1 MASGSTILSY
11 SSGSSTI
18 KNSIG
23 FNNGGGTGLSFIA
36 ANGPKP
42 YENLLITIQRTG
54 IQQADLVDGDPYFY
68 LRTSMKDLAGIN
80 TPSRITS
87 FTVTYNWD
95 AGNDG
100 VWYDTGT
107 NAAYAAVHFMS
118 NKIIM
123 RWFGDA
129 EPTSVLGRCQ
139 LTIPTSDTPI
149 YSPPLPVSYSG
160 NFTPVRRLDYSG
172 GLGITFANVPS
183 YNQTYSFS
191 FDGSSMDFLSEDIF
205 TLKQPICLRIPY
217 GQHSYDFWPFNAGKA
232 MVYLQWNLKSITF
245 NYTYDAIT
253 EYRGIFYSPQS
264 SLIPGTTHLY
274 KDGNFTT
281 ALSPNGYVSDGAFFY
296 YVLNGLV
303 TNVKKCQN
311 NLNVGLFGN
320 GTVSSAYPYSTSG
333 SGTYSFDQDVTYI
346 TLQASAT
353 YGDSLVTWRVVDF
366 SGNSTDLSP
375 TSSINIYNG
384 DYESVTAIYTSSGS
398 SPTCYRY
405 NVTYTAFITYFP
417 CGEAETSTQFFAGD
431 SFCAESVT
439 GGATT
444 LLPGMCNE
452 YV

>member
-1 MASGSTILSY
+1 MASQTISIE
-11 SSGSSTI
+11 SGVESVRSRVRFY
-18 KNSIG
+18 G
-23 FNNGGGTGLSFIA
+23 GGGTGLSSVPYN
-36 ANGPKP
+36 NGSLH
-42 YENLLITIQRTG
+42 NQLLTVQRTG
-54 IQQADLVDGDPYFY
+54 IQQHDLIDGDPYFT
-68 LRTSMKDLAGIN
+68 LTSSMKEIA
-80 TPSRITS
+80 TMTAPTRITS
-87 FTVTYNWD
+87 FSVTYRWSGATDNNWYWMGES
-95 AGNDG
+95 ATYSLAQLNHPVNWLG
-100 VWYDTGT
+100 DTT
-107 NAAYAAVHFMS
+107 PAS
-118 NKIIM
+118 
-123 RWFGDA
+123 
-129 EPTSVLGRCQ
+129 TLGRSQ
-139 LTIPTSDTPI
+139 LILPDTTSPH
-149 YSPPLPVSYSG
+149 YSPVLPVSYNG
-160 NFTPVRRLDYSG
+160 DFYPVYKDWDGLNITYKNMGR
-172 GLGITFANVPS
+172 LGINTTFN
-183 YNQTYSFS
+183 
-191 FDGSSMDFLSEDIF
+191 FDLSEVDFLSEDTF
-205 TLKQPICLRIPY
+205 TLKQPICPRIPAF
-217 GQHSYDFWPFNAGKA
+217 QHSYDFWPFNAGKK
-232 MVYLQWNLKSITF
+232 MLWLQWWLYSIKF
-245 NYTYDAIT
+245 DFTYDIIS
-253 EYRGIFYSPQS
+253 EYRGIFYSPQQT
-264 SLIPGTTHLY
+264 LTPGTTLLY
-274 KDGNFTT
+274 KDQKFTT
-281 ALSPNGYVSDGAFFY
+281 LLSPNGYVSDGTYFY

-311 NLNVGLFGN
+311 NLNVGLSGN

-417 CGEAETSTQFFAGD
+417 CGEAETSTQFFSGD

>member
-36 ANGPKP
+36 ANEPKP

-54 IQQADLVDGDPYFY
+54 RQHADLVDGDPYFY
-68 LRTSMKDLAGIN
+68 LRTSMKDLAGIS

-95 AGNDG
+95 ANNDQ
-100 VWYDTGT
+100 VWSQTGT
-107 NAAYAAVHFMS
+107 NAAYAAVHFMG

-123 RWFGDA
+123 RWFGDP

-149 YSPPLPVSYSG
+149 YSPPLPVSYNG
-160 NFTPVRRLDYSG
+160 NFTPVQRLDYSG
-172 GLGITFANVPS
+172 GLGLTFANVPS
-183 YNQTYSFS
+183 VDQTYSFS
-191 FDGSSMDFLSEDIF
+191 FNGSSMDFLSEDIF
-205 TLKQPICLRIPY
+205 TIKQPICLRIPAF
-217 GQHSYDFWPFNAGKA
+217 QHSYDFWPFNAGKA

-245 NYTYDAIT
+245 NYTYDTIT
-253 EYRGIFYSPQS
+253 EYRGIFYSQQS
-264 SLIPGTTHLY
+264 SLIPGTTNLY
-274 KDGNFTT
+274 KDGGFTT
-281 ALSPNGYVSDGAFFY
+281 ALSPNGYVSDGVYFY
-296 YVLNGLV
+296 YVVNGLV
-303 TNVKKCQN
+303 TNIKKCQN

-320 GTVSSAYPYSTSG
+320 GTVSSAYPYTASG
-333 SGTYSFDQDVTYI
+333 TGTYSFDQDVTYI
-346 TLQASAT
+346 TLQSSPT
-353 YGDSLVTWRVVDF
+353 YGDSLVSWRVVDF

-417 CGEAETSTQFFAGD
+417 CGEAETSSQFFSGD
-431 SFCAESVT
+431 AFCAESVT

-444 LLPGMCNE
+444 LWGRCDE